1 MDLLEIG
8 GIVPPSPTK
17 YDISFGEINGTEE
30 MLENGDTYIERI
42 KSGIPTI
49 SVSWVNLKEAD
60 ALEIMQAV
68 TLNARFDCKYCYMG
82 TVETGYFRCKSPKVT
97 LKLDTGTDRY
107 FDVALTLDGC

>member
-8 GIVPPSPTK
+8 GVVPPSPTK

-30 MLENGDTYIERI
+30 ILENGDTYIERI
-42 KSGIPTI
+42 KSGVPSI
-49 SVSWVNLKEAD
+49 SVSWVNLKESD
-60 ALEIMQAV
+60 ALAV
-68 TLNARFDCKYCYMG
+68 IRAATVNARFDCKYFYMG
-82 TVETGYFRCKSPKVT
+82 MVETGYFRCKSPKVT